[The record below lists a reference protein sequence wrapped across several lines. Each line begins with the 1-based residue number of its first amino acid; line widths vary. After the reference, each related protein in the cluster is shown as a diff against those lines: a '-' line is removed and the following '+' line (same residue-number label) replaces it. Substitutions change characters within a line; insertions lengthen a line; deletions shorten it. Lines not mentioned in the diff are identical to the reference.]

1 VSKSGK
7 PLSAAQSDL
16 QRLRSETLEDMRQK
30 YAERFGNSSLYPKPP
45 KAKAYHASGL
55 TSIRQR
61 DGESA
66 YQAAL
71 KDIMDK
77 NDPMLGTNG
86 VSQMS
91 LTRKSKK
98 PRANV
103 SANVRNNSAR
113 TNVANSARMNVANSA
128 RMNAVNAPNSSV
140 NRGAMNTMIA
150 SVHEMGTTAKQL
162 IDAMINTNRIIT
174 QQLSKTNSAASIVQL
189 SNTVANITQKAKKP
203 RARVSRKKAPLSAVP
218 EETSANMANGTM

>member
-1 VSKSGK
+1 
-7 PLSAAQSDL
+7 
-16 QRLRSETLEDMRQK
+16 
-30 YAERFGNSSLYPKPP
+30 
-45 KAKAYHASGL
+45 
-55 TSIRQR
+55 
-61 DGESA
+61 
-66 YQAAL
+66 
-71 KDIMDK
+71 MDK

-113 TNVANSARMNVANSA
+113 MNVANSG
-128 RMNAVNAPNSSV
+128 RMNAVSAANSSV

-150 SVHEMGTTAKQL
+150 SVNEMGTTAKQL
-162 IDAMINTNRIIT
+162 IDAMMNTNRIIT
-174 QQLSKTNSAASIVQL
+174 QQLSKTNSAASISQL

-203 RARVSRKKAPLSAVP
+203 RVRASRKRAPLSAVP
-218 EETSANMANGTM
+218 EETSANVANGTM